1 MNNRITTIPQR
12 HFSIVKR
19 ALLLLLPRLHP
30 DGRKTE
36 KFLFTLEDR
45 MESQYGTTA
54 SRSRAYTTAEP
65 QSRSNTHPR
74 QSTNTA
80 GMTKRSANS
89 KFDISD
95 SKEFKLQQLA
105 MLSITP
111 IVRSIH
117 HWWLQRAE
125 RHYLICADVEQQR
138 AREAQMNVAYY
149 QKRAALARSA
159 RN

>member
-1 MNNRITTIPQR
+1 MKVD
-12 HFSIVKR
+12 S
-19 ALLLLLPRLHP
+19 AA
-30 DGRKTE
+30 
-36 KFLFTLEDR
+36 
-45 MESQYGTTA
+45 GTTV
-54 SRSRAYTTAEP
+54 SSRAFSTHDEEAD
-65 QSRSNTHPR
+65 SNTRKRHATTTRHQSSTTMHRYPS
-74 QSTNTA
+74 QSTTQ
-80 GMTKRSANS
+80 
-89 KFDISD
+89 ISSVKD
-95 SKEFKLQQLA
+95 FKLQELA
-105 MLSITP
+105 MLSLAP

>member
-1 MNNRITTIPQR
+1 MKFYHEASQAMPRQFNRSTTNTQPEAVTSKHDNTMNNTPS
-12 HFSIVKR
+12 HK
-19 ALLLLLPRLHP
+19 LH
-30 DGRKTE
+30 
-36 KFLFTLEDR
+36 
-45 MESQYGTTA
+45 
-54 SRSRAYTTAEP
+54 
-65 QSRSNTHPR
+65 
-74 QSTNTA
+74 A
-80 GMTKRSANS
+80 GKRS
-89 KFDISD
+89 FDFSGA
-95 SKEFKLQQLA
+95 KEFKFPELA

-159 RN
+159 RL